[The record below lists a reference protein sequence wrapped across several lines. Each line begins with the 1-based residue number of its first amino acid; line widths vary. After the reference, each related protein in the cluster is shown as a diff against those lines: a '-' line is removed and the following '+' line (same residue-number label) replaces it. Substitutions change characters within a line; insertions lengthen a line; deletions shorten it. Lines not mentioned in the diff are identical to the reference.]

1 MLPPYVPTQS
11 YTRTDWL
18 TEFWQIARARV
29 ESEAESLFLRALL
42 RTLGTDSPARFLD
55 LEEDR
60 ARKRRI
66 DLEVERLRELVHPS
80 TAAAPSKQTNSAI
93 KGQREVIP
101 PLTPE
106 QELEWQKCIGEL
118 KADYARRRSKVYITK
133 KFGRETLEIR
143 TDDLATLAGIDA
155 HGGWLNDTI
164 ILFYLGLIGERE
176 NRQGLRVILHNSFFY
191 PKFLKDS
198 FRGVAR
204 WSAKKGASGMQ
215 ILALDYIVLPICQSN
230 HWTVGVI
237 NCKDKR
243 FEYYDSLSH
252 SPSSYHYEVWMAPS
266 NSRQISI

>member
-1 MLPPYVPTQS
+1 M
-11 YTRTDWL
+11 
-18 TEFWQIARARV
+18 
-29 ESEAESLFLRALL
+29 
-42 RTLGTDSPARFLD
+42 
-55 LEEDR
+55 
-60 ARKRRI
+60 
-66 DLEVERLRELVHPS
+66 
-80 TAAAPSKQTNSAI
+80 
-93 KGQREVIP
+93 
-101 PLTPE
+101 TPE

-191 PKFLKDS
+191 PKFLKDN

-215 ILALDYIVLPICQSN
+215 ILALDYIVVPICQSN

-252 SPSSYHYEVWMAPS
+252 SPSSYHYEVWMDGFLAPIPVKFLTRGGS
-266 NSRQISI
+266 EQNFRRYVMGETDGKAELDGWENYWQRNAPKQQNGRDCGVFVIKTAEVVSRGAKPSWNGAESEIRNLRKRMLLEIIHGKLMPPLSDDE

>member
-1 MLPPYVPTQS
+1 MSPRPPPPPQLP
-11 YTRTDWL
+11 
-18 TEFWQIARARV
+18 AN
-29 ESEAESLFLRALL
+29 
-42 RTLGTDSPARFLD
+42 
-55 LEEDR
+55 
-60 ARKRRI
+60 
-66 DLEVERLRELVHPS
+66 
-80 TAAAPSKQTNSAI
+80 TNNLCVI
-93 KGQREVIP
+93 QGQREVIP

-106 QELEWQKCIGEL
+106 QELEWQKYIVEL
-118 KADYARRRSKVYITK
+118 KADHARRRRKLYITK

-191 PKFLKDS
+191 PKFLKDN

-215 ILALDYIVLPICQSN
+215 ILALDYIVVPICQSS

-252 SPSSYHYEVWMAPS
+252 SPPSYHYEVWFPRFLLSWCRAKGGARVLQPLS
-266 NSRQISI
+266 KFTGENLFL